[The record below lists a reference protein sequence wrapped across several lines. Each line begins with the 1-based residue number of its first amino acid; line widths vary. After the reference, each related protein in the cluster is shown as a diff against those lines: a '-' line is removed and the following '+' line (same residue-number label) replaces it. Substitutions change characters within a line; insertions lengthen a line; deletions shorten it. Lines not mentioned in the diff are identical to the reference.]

1 MPMVEEG
8 VVSVLSSL
16 ARGSETKTRRV
27 CAVILQ
33 NLSATKACRVE
44 MVSRNC
50 VQVAYELSSDQDP
63 IVLRCIGI
71 TLARLAQEEAN
82 CTRMINEGGISALY
96 SIAIKYPT
104 VPGISQTVA
113 TAMQLISSHTKLQF
127 SLVSDGSVTA
137 IASLLRL
144 STDIITLQQSLLA
157 LCNVLSSK
165 DTHLYIVQQ
174 GMLSTLMNLSE
185 HENELM
191 RSLCTLAFLNLSANE
206 DSYKHI
212 VHSGAIGTLIRLCG
226 ESSPVIRRRCSAAL
240 CNLSNYDTGIQ
251 RMISDDVIPALV
263 KLMETKDVE
272 TMRNVCATFCRLCST
287 IENGKLILESGGIPH
302 VIQGALQ
309 GDSITQQYCGS
320 VLSVLSAYDSCR
332 VDLTRFGVM
341 DALTVLSELDDS
353 TKQRCL
359 VAFANLSC
367 EYELHEE
374 MIEKGVISIIS
385 KLVNS
390 YQELNQICCA
400 TAICNLAYVG
410 SRLRILKEGG
420 LQALL
425 MISMVRS
432 VNNHTKM
439 LCVVALGNLFE
450 DSTMEFLLN
459 EGLVGA
465 VANLCKVPDDAIA
478 NLSAKMFNQFSLTE
492 SGRLKLIEKSNILVT
507 LFQLMKSSVEETRVI
522 CAHTV
527 SNLVMSESVVRQK
540 CIKFGALDALSLGM
554 KSSNSDES
562 ASLHCIMAVNSIAL
576 VIQFR
581 WIIARTK
588 LPENLLRVAMESTG
602 EKYDRCA
609 KIFCMLAWASGSR
622 YMLQNADIMRTLM
635 SLVTKNLPSSSVLWI
650 SLSFQYLTFL
660 YYDHLELIEMGIVTA
675 IQTILTIAET
685 EDAFVEEV
693 YQSTVYILRSM
704 LETSQCI
711 PYLANE
717 GTLDVFLRI
726 ILKLK
731 DTEILYNIAVSLY
744 KFSEYSGECRH
755 NISGPLVVD
764 IMQRLVENAQC
775 IDLLAVM
782 IFLFCNDNSNIEV
795 FTNVPIVSVCAK
807 IIEES
812 TNEGARYNVINA
824 LYFISKNSTGRALL
838 SGPPANI
845 DMKLMTLL
853 KKCSSGMRAC
863 CSRVLKNLSSDA
875 SEELE
880 DGAVAALIALSF
892 DSKINKQ
899 QEVVDPPIIVPVDTK
914 SFKAPLCSRE
924 NIKIQIYEEKHTVQ
938 RCGDVGK
945 GPKPPEPPIIGFEG
959 AKDIPNIM
967 DEIESGDTNDGRTL
981 MTFAKMHIPQALK
994 ENYLMTDA
1002 DFELHRDEE
1011 SIVEEYSWE
1020 AETSNDENTSFAPVE
1035 AKPVLQE
1042 PIPDS
1047 PPRSEPNQSPD
1058 ISPAKSMQANNII
1071 PKTVPNSKES
1081 LPLKEIA
1088 SQHGLY

>member
-1 MPMVEEG
+1 MVEEG

-226 ESSPVIRRRCSAAL
+226 ESSPVIRRRCSATL
-240 CNLSNYDTGIQ
+240 CNVSNYDAGIQ
-251 RMISDDVIPALV
+251 RMISDDVVPALV
-263 KLMETKDVE
+263 RLVESKDVE
-272 TMRNVCATFCRLCST
+272 TMRNVCATFCRLCNT
-287 IENGKLILESGGIPH
+287 VENGKLILESGGIPYI
-302 VIQGALQ
+302 IQGALL

-332 VDLTRFGVM
+332 RDLVRFGVM
-341 DALTVLSELDDS
+341 DALRILSELDDN

-367 EYELHEE
+367 ESELHEE
-374 MIEKGVISIIS
+374 MIEKGVITIIS

-410 SRLRILKEGG
+410 SRLKILREGG

-450 DSTMEFLLN
+450 ESTMEFLLN

-492 SGRLKLIEKSNILVT
+492 RGRMKLIEKSNILVT
-507 LFQLMKSSVEETRVI
+507 LFQLIKSSVQETRVI

-527 SNLVMSESVVRQK
+527 CNLVMSESAVRQK
-540 CIKFGALDALSLGM
+540 CIKFGALDTLSLGM
-554 KSSNSDES
+554 KSSVTNEE
-562 ASLHCIMAVNSIAL
+562 AALHCLKAVNSVAL

-581 WIIARTK
+581 WIIAKTK
-588 LPENLLRVAMESTG
+588 LPENLLHVAMVSSG
-602 EKYDRCA
+602 EEYNRCA

-622 YMLQNADIMRTLM
+622 FMLQNAEIMKTLM
-635 SLVTKNLPSSSVLWI
+635 SLVSTNIPSSSVLWI

-660 YYDHLELIEMGIVTA
+660 YYDHLELIEMGILPV
-675 IQTILTIAET
+675 IQKLLSIAEA
-685 EDAFVEEV
+685 ENSFVDEV
-693 YQSTVYILRSM
+693 YQSVVYILRSM
-704 LETSQCI
+704 LETAQSI
-711 PYLANE
+711 PALACQENIE
-717 GTLDVFLRI
+717 IYHRV
-726 ILKLK
+726 ILKSK
-731 DTEILYNIAVSLY
+731 DADCFYNISVAIF
-744 KFSEYSGECRH
+744 KFAEYGDDCRK
-755 NISGPLVVD
+755 NISSALMVD
-764 IMQRLVENAQC
+764 ILQCLVEDANC
-775 IDLLAVM
+775 LDLIAVM
-782 IFLFCNDNSNIEV
+782 IYLFCNDSNCIQVYTNSA
-795 FTNVPIVSVCAK
+795 IVSICAK
-807 IIEES
+807 VIEEAK
-812 TNEGARYNVINA
+812 NEGARYNVINA
-824 LYFISKNSTGRALL
+824 LYFISKNSAGRALL
-838 SGPPANI
+838 SGPPSNI

-853 KKCSSGMRAC
+853 KVCSAGMRAC
-863 CSRVLKNLSSDA
+863 CSRVLKNLSSEA
-875 SEELE
+875 SDELE
-880 DGAVAALIALSF
+880 EGAVAALIALSF
-892 DSKINKQ
+892 DNKMNKH
-899 QEVVDPPIIVPVDTK
+899 QEIVDPPTIIPVDAK
-914 SFKAPLCSRE
+914 AFKAPLCTRE
-924 NIKIQIYEEKHTVQ
+924 NIQVEIYVEKHTVQ
-938 RCGDVGK
+938 KCGDVGK

-981 MTFAKMHIPQALK
+981 MTFAKMHVPQALR
-994 ENYLMTDA
+994 ENYLMVDA
-1002 DFELHRDEE
+1002 DFELHKDDE
-1011 SIVEEYSWE
+1011 SDTEEYSW
-1020 AETSNDENTSFAPVE
+1020 DEDAANEENAAAPSDPP
-1035 AKPVLQE
+1035 AE
-1042 PIPDS
+1042 PIDELHS
-1047 PPRSEPNQSPD
+1047 G
-1058 ISPAKSMQANNII
+1058 SPAKPEKLLANQGSPVKLKQVNNAANRNAAN
-1071 PKTVPNSKES
+1071 PKEN